1 LPKKFDQKN
10 FKFVE
15 KILAAA
21 PTTFSPLSPEEEEA
35 MAAASLKSRKS
46 FLIDSLLE
54 ERQRKLKSEASTASE
69 DQTED
74 SENEAASIT
83 ESERSKTID
92 SEVSIESTTA
102 TPSPMNPPNNT
113 QINFINA
120 FARLMAAN
128 SMQNF
133 MLSQTSSN
141 SASASAS
148 EYAARFR
155 MLNLNAMAPSL
166 AAFGQTQFNKTMI
179 PTFPF
184 NIRPEGPSTNHRL
197 SLGSTNHFERLMS
210 SSSLSSAR
218 SSCSSSAGSITTAP
232 SSTSTSSTAIR
243 SSNVKKYR
251 CDICDKT
258 FSRSNTLITH
268 KRIHTGEKP
277 FRCEVCSRAFRQ
289 PGNLTRHRLTHTT
302 SSINP
307 LTPQQSHQQQ
317 QQRLLHCSTCSK
329 SFIHKSE
336 LRSHFCTGK
345 SLIS

>member
-1 LPKKFDQKN
+1 
-10 FKFVE
+10 
-15 KILAAA
+15 
-21 PTTFSPLSPEEEEA
+21 

-232 SSTSTSSTAIR
+232 SSTSTSSTTIR

-302 SSINP
+302 EKPFVCHECGKAFNRASNLHTHLRTHIQSSINP